1 MTDRHDM
8 KLFPGLRFLSILLL
22 LFTALPGRSVS
33 QFILVPENMSMG
45 GGGTAYLTG
54 FETLSVNPAN
64 LFIREK
70 NYRIQTSIL
79 QGGIYYDSPLPQKD
93 NTRRFRDFYDR
104 IQPFS
109 KSDGL
114 IDLNTADRQALLDRN
129 YPRNN
134 TNRQFLSS
142 GDIYWFGIKW
152 VGSERSYAVA
162 LRTRKANRY
171 SLGRALFSNA
181 LPENQDEPVLDKS
194 FRHSVH
200 TLHEISFGYAEPFR
214 FLSGLMPQLS
224 RFIIGIAPKV
234 VFPGS
239 VIEAEQKHMV
249 RYSQQEA
256 LWIRELQYRQ
266 FTTGEFTELADANVR
281 NAGARPPLPAVSLR
295 EMIRPAGIGAG
306 LDMGITYLV
315 TFGEDLSVLQGV
327 TDLTQQS
334 LRISLSV
341 TDLGAV
347 FHTEDAI
354 GFESRILES
363 RVEQPAPVS
372 NSLYTGNPNQHYSF
386 LSQFDEFAIIAERA
400 AQTNQKRFPLPTALN
415 AGALFQ
421 YKRLKLAGDLSLAVT
436 DSPFTHEGLSSYFGA
451 EVRLL
456 PFLPLR
462 AGTRFAKEMT
472 GFYSFGTGIETSGV
486 DIDVALQLKS
496 KNAGPTAEILA
507 AALLGVKVYIP

>member
-1 MTDRHDM
+1 MSDRYDF
-8 KLFPGLRFLSILLL
+8 KFFSFWRILSILLL
-22 LFTALPGRSVS
+22 LFTALPGRSAS

-79 QGGIYYDSPLPQKD
+79 QCGIYYDSLLPQKD
-93 NTRRFRDFYDR
+93 NIQRFRDFHDR

-109 KSDGL
+109 QSDGL
-114 IDLNTADRQALLDRN
+114 IDINAEDRQALLDRN

-134 TNRQFLSS
+134 KKRQFLSS

-152 VGSERSYAVA
+152 TGADKSYAIA
-162 LRTRKANRY
+162 MRTRKANRY
-171 SLGRALFSNA
+171 TLGRALFSNA
-181 LPENQDEPVLDKS
+181 LPEDQEEPVLDKS
-194 FRHSVH
+194 FKHSVH

-239 VIEAEQKHMV
+239 VVEAEQKHRV

-256 LWIRELQYRQ
+256 LWVRELQYQQ
-266 FTTGEFTELADANVR
+266 FTTGALTEFAEANVR
-281 NAGARPPLPAVSLR
+281 NAGHQPPLPAVSLR
-295 EMIRPAGIGAG
+295 EMLRPAGFGVG
-306 LDMGITYLV
+306 LDVGITYLV
-315 TFGEDLSVLQGV
+315 TFGEDLSVLRGV

-347 FHTEDAI
+347 FHAEDAM

-363 RVEQPAPVS
+363 RIEQPAPVS

-386 LSQFDEFAIIAERA
+386 LSQFDEFGIIAERA
-400 AQTNQKRFPLPTALN
+400 NRTDQKRFSLPTAIN

-436 DSPFTHEGLSSYFGA
+436 DSPFTHQGLSSYFGA
-451 EVRLL
+451 EVRPL

-472 GFYSFGTGIETSGV
+472 GFYSFGTGIETNRV
-486 DIDVALQLKS
+486 DIDLAMQLKS